1 MTLVTERM
9 FAENGGCDGIV
20 LYVVYNQIEKM
31 STSLKYIL
39 VVWSY
44 ITTHYKIQK

>member
-9 FAENGGCDGIV
+9 FAENGMCDVI
-20 LYVVYNQIEKM
+20 VVYNQIEKM

>member
-20 LYVVYNQIEKM
+20 YVVYNQIEKM